1 MKKYTQ
7 QHFENM
13 QMMCS
18 YFESNSKNNEFY
30 LPEFTASKKIN
41 DIIENEENSFEG
53 VMKILELLAEIDN
66 LKLKKDVHWFDYK
79 LHVLSVLRQN
89 GFSENE

>member
-1 MKKYTQ
+1 MKKHT

-13 QMMCS
+13 QMMCR
-18 YFESNSKNNEFY
+18 YFESNSKLNKFY
-30 LPEFTASKKIN
+30 LPEFTISKKIN
-41 DIIENEENSFEG
+41 DIIENEENSFDG
-53 VMKILELLAEIDN
+53 IMKILELLAEIDN
-66 LKLKKDVHWFDYK
+66 LEHPNDIHWFDYK